1 MHTKGVASFE
11 KCVQQIDEKTKV
23 ENGKRSWKGRTT
35 RGDRTRR
42 VNRIFPKKKKMEER
56 KTLKQ

>member
-1 MHTKGVASFE
+1 MKKENREKLHTKGVASFE

-35 RGDRTRR
+35 RGVRTRR
-42 VNRIFPKKKKMEER
+42 S
-56 KTLKQ
+56 